1 MRQRKSWYGR
11 TDIGQRLPFV
21 ALNRHGEGERSPP
34 RQRQGVAKHK
44 KCRKP
49 KVEMKAE
56 CSVDTYVFCRE
67 S

>member
-34 RQRQGVAKHK
+34 PDKDKGWQSIRS
-44 KCRKP
+44 
-49 KVEMKAE
+49 VESPRWK
-56 CSVDTYVFCRE
+56 
-67 S
+67 